1 MRRVLCLVFLVVVV
15 WTGYIGAAPLRIPYQ
30 ALSGLHLVAADGTYL
45 GRCTINQY
53 AVDSFLN
60 PYGLYGSKYS
70 ITSIWNE
77 YGLYGSKYSIYSAFN
92 DYATDPPAI
101 VLDGKV
107 IGYLTTNE
115 YLLDGINPWI
125 FINFLKEKGI

>member
-1 MRRVLCLVFLVVVV
+1 MRRALCLVIAVVGV
-15 WTGYIGAAPLRIPYQ
+15 WAACADAAPSRIPYQ

-45 GRCTINQY
+45 GRCTSNRY
-53 AVDSFLN
+53 APDSFVN

-77 YGLYGSKYSIYSAFN
+77 YGLYGSRYSIYSAFN

-101 VLDGKV
+101 VLDGKI

-115 YLLDGINPWI
+115 YFPDGINPWVLI
-125 FINFLKEKGI
+125 TFLEEKGI